1 MTDDTTPGPLGIDP
15 AWKRELATRMAAGV
29 PHAAALALEFVS
41 VEDGLGILRVP
52 WREDLVGDPDTG
64 VIAGGVVTAL
74 LDHVCGLAVQAGRG
88 SPTPT
93 ATLDLRI
100 DYLRP
105 AKPRAGVT
113 AEARVYKYTKS
124 IAFVRASAHDGDPAD
139 PIAAVQAAF
148 ALTAGPMPYV
158 TPA

>member
-1 MTDDTTPGPLGIDP
+1 MTEDP
-15 AWKRELATRMAAGV
+15 FWQGELANRMSTV
-29 PHAAALALEFVS
+29 PHAAALGLEFVS
-41 VEDGLGILRVP
+41 MEDGVGVLRVP

-74 LDHVCGLAVQAGRG
+74 LDHVCGLAVQAGRQ

-105 AKPRAGVT
+105 AKPRCGVT
-113 AEARVYKYTKS
+113 AEARVYKYTHS
-124 IAFVRASAHDGDPAD
+124 IAFVRASAYDDDPSD
-139 PIAAVQAAF
+139 PVAAVQAAF
-148 ALTAGPMPYV
+148 ALTGAPP
-158 TPA
+158 TP